1 MSNLL
6 KNKKRQTQDF
16 LLILKGAPER
26 TILFKLIR
34 SEKKTHYVSGHSMID
49 LPGSELKI
57 EPVAAS
63 LKFPEL
69 SFAKARTPCGG
80 NII

>member
-1 MSNLL
+1 M
-6 KNKKRQTQDF
+6 
-16 LLILKGAPER
+16 
-26 TILFKLIR
+26 
-34 SEKKTHYVSGHSMID
+34 KTHQSSGKSMTS

-63 LKFPEL
+63 LKLPEL

-80 NII
+80 NMI